1 MLPRRRLLKAR
12 DDGML
17 ALTSGTLM
25 DDPERR
31 LSWRSRMR
39 TLPLSCEDTMG
50 LCASFRFL
58 LTTRDTILLV
68 RVV

>member
-31 LSWRSRMR
+31 LS
-39 TLPLSCEDTMG
+39 
-50 LCASFRFL
+50 
-58 LTTRDTILLV
+58 
-68 RVV
+68 